1 MTELLAL
8 AFVAVL
14 LAAAGQAITGFG
26 FVLVAVPLITL
37 LTDPRTAVVAC
48 TTLGL
53 LITSLG
59 WFEDR
64 AAVDWRP
71 IAGIGAGAVV
81 GIPLGLVVF
90 ASLPVETLGLAIGVT
105 VLFFTALLAVRV
117 RLPGGRPTQVAAGT
131 VSGVMLSTTGMNGP
145 PLVLALQA
153 EELPPTVFRA
163 TLQPT
168 FTLQS
173 VLVVGG
179 FATLGQFT
187 ATSAALVAVGAP
199 ALWLGWRLGDLVFD
213 LLPPERARILILGTL
228 AVSGTLTVVSALKAT

>member
-1 MTELLAL
+1 MAELLAL

-14 LAAAGQAITGFG
+14 LAAAGHAITGFG
-26 FVLVAVPLITL
+26 FVLVAVPLLTL
-37 LTDPRTAVVAC
+37 LTEPRTAVVAG

-64 AAVDWRP
+64 ANVEWRP
-71 IAGIGAGAVV
+71 IAGISAGAVV

-90 ASLPVETLGLAIGVT
+90 AYLPVDALSLAIGVT
-105 VLFFTALLAVRV
+105 VLLLVALLLVRV
-117 RLPGGRPTQVAAGT
+117 RLPGGRPTQVVAGT

-153 EELPPTVFRA
+153 ADLSPTAFRA

-173 VLVVGG
+173 VVVVGG
-179 FATLGQFT
+179 FAALGQFT
-187 ATSAALVAVGAP
+187 PTGAAIVAVGAP
-199 ALWLGWRLGDLVFD
+199 ALWLGWRLGDLAFD
-213 LLPPERARILILGTL
+213 RLPPARARLLILATL
-228 AVSGTLTVVSALKAT
+228 AVSGTLIVLNAL

>member
-1 MTELLAL
+1 M
-8 AFVAVL
+8 
-14 LAAAGQAITGFG
+14 
-26 FVLVAVPLITL
+26 
-37 LTDPRTAVVAC
+37 VAC

-64 AAVDWRP
+64 AAVNWRP
-71 IAGIGAGAVV
+71 IAGIIAGAVV

-90 ASLPVETLGLAIGVT
+90 ASLPVETLGLTIGVT
-105 VLFFTALLAVRV
+105 VLLFTALLAMRV
-117 RLPGGRPTQVAAGT
+117 RLPGGRPTQVVAGT

-153 EELPPTVFRA
+153 AGLPPTVFRA

-173 VLVVGG
+173 VVVVGG
-179 FATLGQFT
+179 FAALGEFT
-187 ATSAALVAVGAP
+187 ATSVTLVAVGAP
-199 ALWLGWRLGDLVFD
+199 ALWLGWRLGDLVFTR
-213 LLPPERARILILGTL
+213 LPPERARMLILGTL
-228 AVSGTLTVVSALKAT
+228 AVSGTLIVISALRAT

>member
-1 MTELLAL
+1 VLELLAL
-8 AFVAVL
+8 AFLVVL
-14 LAAAGQAITGFG
+14 MAAAGQAITGFG
-26 FVLVAVPLITL
+26 FVLVAVPLLTL
-37 LTDPRTAVVAC
+37 LSDPRTAVVAG

-71 IAGIGAGAVV
+71 VVGISAGAVV
-81 GIPLGLVVF
+81 GIPLGLAVF
-90 ASLPVETLGLAIGVT
+90 ASLAVDTLRLAIGVT
-105 VLFFTALLAVRV
+105 VLVFTALLAVRV
-117 RLPGGRPTQVAAGT
+117 RLPSGRPTQVAAGT

-153 EELPPTVFRA
+153 AALTPAVFRA

-173 VLVVGG
+173 VVVVGG
-179 FATLGQFT
+179 FAALGQFT
-187 ATSAALVAVGAP
+187 ATSVTLVAVGAP

-213 LLPPERARILILGTL
+213 RLSPGRARLLILVTL
-228 AVSGTLTVVSALKAT
+228 GVSGTLTVVGALGAA

>member
-1 MTELLAL
+1 MAELLAL

-26 FVLVAVPLITL
+26 FVLVAVPLLTL
-37 LTDPRTAVVAC
+37 LTGPRTAVVAC

-71 IAGIGAGAVV
+71 ITGITAGAVV

-90 ASLPVETLGLAIGVT
+90 ASLPVEALGLAIGIT
-105 VLFFTALLAVRV
+105 VLLFTALLAVGV

-153 EELPPTVFRA
+153 AGLPPTVFRA
-163 TLQPT
+163 TLQRT

-173 VLVVGG
+173 VVVVGG
-179 FATLGQFT
+179 FAALGEFT
-187 ATSAALVAVGAP
+187 ATSATLVAVGAP

-213 LLPPERARILILGTL
+213 RLPPERARMLILGTL
-228 AVSGTLTVVSALKAT
+228 AVSGTVIVISALQAT